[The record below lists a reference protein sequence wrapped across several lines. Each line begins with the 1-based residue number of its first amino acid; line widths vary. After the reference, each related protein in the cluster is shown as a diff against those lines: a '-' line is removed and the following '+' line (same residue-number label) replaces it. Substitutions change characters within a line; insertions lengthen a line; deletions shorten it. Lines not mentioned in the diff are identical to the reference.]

1 MECIQGTWYSVQN
14 LMICHNTASIVSSL
28 RRLGNSYRDG
38 KGCLCRQYLLH
49 IYRVGFTV
57 NCLHGTAV
65 SSTIDLQKRRGRR
78 KYRRHPQL
86 GVRGEWVR
94 VSRSVD
100 KLSLRHPCFIL
111 LYLHASWLITTAFV
125 PCMHCS
131 WVVGHE
137 IDFSRC
143 RLLSA
148 SEEFPGKELDI
159 FSIQD

>member
-1 MECIQGTWYSVQN
+1 MYAVPLTY
-14 LMICHNTASIVSSL
+14 LSSQVH
-28 RRLGNSYRDG
+28 
-38 KGCLCRQYLLH
+38 RQLSA
-49 IYRVGFTV
+49 RE
-57 NCLHGTAV
+57 TAV
-65 SSTIDLQKRRGRR
+65 SSTIDLQNRRGRR
-78 KYRRHPQL
+78 KYRRDPQL

-137 IDFSRC
+137 IDFSSC
-143 RLLSA
+143 RLLPA
-148 SEEFPGKELDI
+148 SEVFPGKELG
-159 FSIQD
+159 SSPSKTTGTCYSCL